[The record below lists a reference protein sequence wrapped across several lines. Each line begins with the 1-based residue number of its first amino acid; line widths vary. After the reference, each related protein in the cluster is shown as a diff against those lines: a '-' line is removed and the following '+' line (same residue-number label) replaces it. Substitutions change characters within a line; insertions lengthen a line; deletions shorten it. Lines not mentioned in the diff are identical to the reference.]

1 MTKAEAFCKEA
12 GISIDQLCSFEWSAE
27 QVAILL
33 NGVNKKAKEIGALI
47 GKMPSQVNSK
57 RYLIKKAFPDA
68 YAFLKKYG
76 TPLSQEEM
84 NLIADERYPD
94 AIVAKQLHRSLST
107 VYYIRYNLRVK
118 RMYRHE

>member
-84 NLIADERYPD
+84 NLIADERYSD